1 MLITAWFVKVRVT
14 SQKHQSACGV
24 GAGTKCRQE
33 LSEQGPPG
41 WFVEDA
47 AGQQD
52 GALGNVV
59 GWGLCLLAH
68 PELRRG
74 FLTLTLDL
82 CHCCTRVFG
91 SASHPSISSPGHPVT
106 GDMEQ
111 AVQGLGR
118 EVTRHTNELQ
128 HPLLEKKTIKKSR
141 FPVYRSKEEAFCNFR
156 NFRPWCLLFSALGTC
171 SLSPGWM
178 QLALTTFSFLTADSS
193 QPPPLLVFNPESIAE
208 IN

>member
-33 LSEQGPPG
+33 LSERSPPG

-47 AGQQD
+47 ASRTAGWCSGERGRLRSLSPGSP
-52 GALGNVV
+52 GA
-59 GWGLCLLAH
+59 
-68 PELRRG
+68 EMRISDS
-74 FLTLTLDL
+74 LTLDL

-106 GDMEQ
+106 GDREQ

-128 HPLLEKKTIKKSR
+128 HPLLEKKKKQ
-141 FPVYRSKEEAFCNFR
+141 SKKADF
-156 NFRPWCLLFSALGTC
+156 LFAALKRKLSVTSEISGPDAC
-171 SLSPGWM
+171 SSLP
-178 QLALTTFSFLTADSS
+178 
-193 QPPPLLVFNPESIAE
+193 
-208 IN
+208 